1 MLTSEVLHKILQFHL
16 ALRLHIGAVHV
27 RVEEDDGEGQDEDS
41 VWVSELAHHSWVADA
56 VPLADGG
63 GRKKKRNFRTSE
75 NSYSLSANQVTMEC
89 SEFSPESLDETFDL
103 LRFPLNSDVRLEF
116 PESFVQ
122 LHP

>member
-63 GRKKKRNFRTSE
+63 GRKKKETSE
-75 NSYSLSANQVTMEC
+75 LLKTVTVYLLTR
-89 SEFSPESLDETFDL
+89 SPWSVQSSHLKASMRRSTFCAS
-103 LRFPLNSDVRLEF
+103 P
-116 PESFVQ
+116 
-122 LHP
+122 